1 VDSNQ
6 NNVYDQLDSAIS
18 GSSVTVIDS
27 NGNVLFKSTTDI
39 SGEAVF
45 NNVFVGSYTLVLN
58 VPGYE
63 EKSISTT
70 VVVNQVTIINVPLP
84 SPPDT
89 SGSFPTSPS
98 SSYPPSKNKLALPTS
113 PTPLSR
119 STGSIVVQAFV
130 DSNQNSIL
138 DSNEQPV
145 PGISVT
151 FSDSLSTVV
160 LKSTTDT
167 FGQVL
172 AENLAVGNY
181 ELTISVPEFEIQ
193 TLSTLVVSNQVTTI
207 NVPLPSMPN
216 LADSPPRPIVQSV
229 PSPAPGR
236 YGEEPSTNTISSGSI
251 SGVAFEDT
259 NGNGIQEITETFLS
273 NVLVTITS
281 TTSVN
286 TVFEVS
292 TDSNGSWQVNNIPS
306 GVYQV
311 SYTSP
316 PGYNATTYVNGI
328 IPQVVVTPA
337 GSNWLPCGFKPI
349 TLHGTITVSVCID
362 LNGDLICSGSDS
374 SISNVP
380 VKVYPEGE
388 EVPVAVEP
396 TGPNGTATLQV
407 PPGKYVVELP
417 PSNLYN
423 GPDFDSDGVTP
434 SILDVPPGS
443 FTALQAPLPN
453 YGAIVGTVFS
463 DFNGDGLQ
471 NPDEAGIKGLV
482 VEVFNSS
489 SSYAPVCTD
498 TTDSNGMY
506 NCSGLPLNQDYVV
519 KPVNPYS
526 GSEFTGAN
534 ILNKETGES
543 FPYSLTPV
551 NTSAIHDVG
560 VVLKGGIE
568 GNVNAASSPPT
579 GSISGTVWLDNNN
592 DGVKSSGDTGMVGV
606 NVHLGNN
613 GDVLQSTST
622 DLQGSYSFPSV
633 PVGQYTISV
642 DNPNPAYFS
651 FVKANNS
658 DNNVNNYGSSEVD
671 VTDESASTV
680 NAGMEQKPSS
690 KVEICTSNDR
700 STEGNPCNYIG
711 TIGIF

>member
-1 VDSNQ
+1 M
-6 NNVYDQLDSAIS
+6 
-18 GSSVTVIDS
+18 
-27 NGNVLFKSTTDI
+27 
-39 SGEAVF
+39 SGEVVF
-45 NNVFVGSYTLVLN
+45 NNVFVGSYTLVL
-58 VPGYE
+58 VVSGYE
-63 EKSISTT
+63 EKSITTT
-70 VVVNQVTIINVPLP
+70 VVVNQVTYINVPLP

-89 SGSFPTSPS
+89 SVSFPMSPS
-98 SSYPPSKNKLALPTS
+98 SAYPPSKNNLILPTS
-113 PTPLSR
+113 PTPLSM

-130 DSNQNSIL
+130 DSNQNSIM

-145 PGISVT
+145 PGVSIT
-151 FSDSLSTVV
+151 FLDSLNIVV

-167 FGQVL
+167 LGQVL
-172 AENLAVGNY
+172 AENLVVGSY
-181 ELTISVPEFEIQ
+181 ELTISVPEFESQ

-216 LADSPPRPIVQSV
+216 IADSLPKPIVQSV
-229 PSPAPGR
+229 PSPAPDR
-236 YGEEPSTNTISSGSI
+236 NGEEPSTNTISSGSI

-273 NVLVTITS
+273 NVLVTITN
-281 TTSVN
+281 TISVT

-292 TDSNGSWQVNNIPS
+292 TDINGSWQVNNIPS
-306 GVYQV
+306 GTYQV
-311 SYTSP
+311 SFTSP
-316 PGYNATTYVNGI
+316 PGYNATTYENGI
-328 IPQVVVTPA
+328 IPKVVVTPG
-337 GSNWLPCGFKPI
+337 GSNWLPCGFKPL
-349 TLHGTITVSVCID
+349 TLHGTITVYVCID

-374 SISNVP
+374 PISNVP

-388 EVPVAVEP
+388 EEPVVVRP

-434 SILDVPPGS
+434 NILDVPPG
-443 FTALQAPLPN
+443 TIIALQAPFPN
-453 YGAIVGTVFS
+453 YGAIMGTVFT
-463 DFNGDGLQ
+463 DDNGDGLQ

-489 SSYAPVCTD
+489 TSHTPVCTD

-506 NCSGLPLNQDYVV
+506 NCSGLPLNKDYVV

-534 ILNKETGES
+534 VLNKGTGES
-543 FPYSLTPV
+543 VPYALTPV
-551 NTSAIHDVG
+551 NTTAIYDVG
-560 VVLKGGIE
+560 VVLKGGVE
-568 GNVNAASSPPT
+568 GIVNAASSPST
-579 GSISGTVWLDNNN
+579 GSISGTVWLDQNN

-606 NVHLGNN
+606 NIHLGNN
-613 GDVLQSTST
+613 GDVLQTTST
-622 DLQGSYSFPSV
+622 DLQGSYSFSSI
-633 PVGQYTISV
+633 PVGQYTITV
-642 DNPNPAYFS
+642 DNPNPTFFG

-671 VTDESASTV
+671 VTPESASTV

-690 KVEICTSNDR
+690 KVDGCTSNDR
-700 STEGNPCNYIG
+700 STPDNPCNYIG
-711 TIGIF
+711 TIGVFWLNF